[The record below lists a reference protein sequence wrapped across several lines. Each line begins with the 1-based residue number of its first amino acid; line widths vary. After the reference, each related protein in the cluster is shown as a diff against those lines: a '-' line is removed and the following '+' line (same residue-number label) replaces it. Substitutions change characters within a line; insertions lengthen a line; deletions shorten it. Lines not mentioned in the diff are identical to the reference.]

1 MAVNGPVL
9 LVEDDIEEQ
18 QKIKK
23 VFSEIGLSNPVEMF
37 ANAEQAL
44 VYLDTTEKEP
54 FIILTKMIL
63 PGINGL
69 NFLDRIYQSDHLRKK
84 SIPFIFFANADCPQ
98 LVEAAF
104 DRRVQGYFL
113 KPKSPVVLKLTL
125 MSITDYWLRSTHPN
139 IN

>member
-1 MAVNGPVL
+1 MSVNGPVL
-9 LVEDDIEEQ
+9 LIEDSIEEQ

-23 VFSEIGLSNPVEMF
+23 VFIEIGLSNPLEMF
-37 ANAEQAL
+37 ASAEQAL
-44 VYLDTTEKEP
+44 AYLNTTDDEP
-54 FIILTKMIL
+54 FIILTKMML

-69 NFLDRIYQSDHLRKK
+69 EFLNRIYQSEHLRKK
-84 SIPFIFFANADCPQ
+84 SIPFIFFANTDCPQ
-98 LVEAAF
+98 LVETAF

>member
-9 LVEDDIEEQ
+9 LVEDDVEEQ

-23 VFSEIGLSNPVEMF
+23 ALSEIGLSNPVEMF
-37 ANAEQAL
+37 GNAEQVLA
-44 VYLDTTEKEP
+44 YLQYTEAKP
-54 FIILTKMIL
+54 FIILAKMVL

-69 NFLDRIYQSDHLRKK
+69 ELLDKIYQCEYLKKK
-84 SIPFIFFANADCPQ
+84 SIPFIFFANSDCPG
-98 LVEAAF
+98 LVEDAF

-125 MSITDYWLRSTHPN
+125 MSITDYWFRSTHPTTN
-139 IN
+139 